1 MFCQVFMTEWQE
13 IIIYFR
19 ALSPVIIIIIIYDKL
34 SFATLVKKKA
44 FLLIFCFDI

>member
-19 ALSPVIIIIIIYDKL
+19 ALSPVIIMIYDKL
-34 SFATLVKKKA
+34 SFATLVKKKKH
-44 FLLIFCFDI
+44 FC